1 VVGIGGGDEGDVVCF
16 RTRARRGCRDAGG
29 DGLVG
34 NLRSKVPAMSSAMDQ
49 SGQGRE
55 VRGECRF
62 RGEVNEQR
70 REGEEVM
77 CSDGNFTLLLRLW

>member
-1 VVGIGGGDEGDVVCF
+1 
-16 RTRARRGCRDAGG
+16 
-29 DGLVG
+29 
-34 NLRSKVPAMSSAMDQ
+34 MDR

-70 REGEEVM
+70 REGEEVL
-77 CSDGNFTLLLRLW
+77 CSDGNFTLLFRLR